1 MESKI
6 LLPLYIFIFLLAS
19 ISTVVADDHQNR
31 IQNYVIFVR
40 DTSDVDI
47 SNSENAKTWHI
58 SLLSTIIKDSVNSR
72 FIYSYNKIANGFA
85 ARLTKEEVEKMSQ
98 KPWFA
103 RAVLANRP
111 YKLMTTYTPEFL
123 HLSGPKGIWKST
135 KNMGEGIIIG
145 VIDSGISPG
154 HPSFDDKDMPP
165 PSAKWK
171 GHCDF
176 NRTVCNNKLIG
187 AKSFLNAGA
196 EEQRHVSPF
205 DTIDHGTHTASIAAG
220 AFVDTTSMLGNAMGL
235 ASGMAPR
242 AHIAV
247 YRVCTLDGGCQP
259 ADMFKAMEAA
269 VNDGC
274 DVLSLS
280 LGVKSEPFYDDF
292 IAMGGFY
299 AILKGVFVSTAA
311 GNMGPFPGTILN
323 EAPWLL
329 TVAASTT
336 DRKYKSIIQLGN
348 GSQIEGES
356 AYQPKNWKNKMFP
369 LVYYGGNDISCSD
382 GMLDKKNVRGKIVL
396 CDSDGTDIIG
406 QGEGVLMAGGVGVII
421 TVFQS
426 DGYIMIVEDTV
437 LPTSQISYNDGE
449 KLKKYISS
457 TKNPVATF
465 LFRTTKRNHWSPSIA
480 RFSSRG
486 PSFQSNLRLISK
498 PDIVGPGVGIIAAI
512 PPRFRKEKKI
522 QFGIMSGTSMSCPH
536 LSGIAALVKN
546 VHSNWSPAAI
556 KSAIMTTAYT
566 TDLDG
571 KPISDEWH
579 HPVDTYALGAGHV
592 DAEKALDPGLIYDI
606 KPEDYIQYLCG
617 LGYND
622 SAVSQI
628 IFPAPSIK
636 CSKLKAISQEQLN
649 YPSISVYHQVNGTTV
664 IYRTVTNVGEAKS
677 TYKSIVN
684 VPKGVSV
691 NVQPPILHFNKVNEM
706 KGFKI
711 IFKWT
716 GSKIRKWASGELK
729 WVSNK
734 HTVRSSI
741 AIITRNLNLESQW
754 LD

>member
-1 MESKI
+1 MESKR
-6 LLPLYIFIFLLAS
+6 LLSLYIFVSLFAF

-31 IQNYVIFVR
+31 IQNYIIFVQ
-40 DTSDVDI
+40 DTSNVDI
-47 SNSENAKTWHI
+47 SNSEKAKAWHI

-85 ARLTKEEVEKMSQ
+85 ARLTKEEVEEMSQ

-103 RAVLANRP
+103 RAVLANKP
-111 YKLMTTYTPEFL
+111 YKLTTTYTPEFL
-123 HLSGPKGIWKST
+123 HLSGPTGIWKNT
-135 KNMGEGIIIG
+135 KNMGEGVIIG
-145 VIDSGISPG
+145 VLDSGISPD

-165 PSAKWK
+165 PPTKWK

-176 NRTVCNNKLIG
+176 NGTVCNNKLIG
-187 AKSFLNAGA
+187 AKSFLDAGA
-196 EEQRHVSPF
+196 EEQRHISPF
-205 DTIDHGTHTASIAAG
+205 DTNGHGTHTASTAAG
-220 AFVDTTSMLGNAMGL
+220 AFVNATNILGNALGM

-247 YRVCTLDGGCQP
+247 YRVCTLNHECES
-259 ADMFKAMEAA
+259 ADVFKAMEAA

-280 LGVKSEPFYDDF
+280 MGDKSVPFYEDAM
-292 IAMGGFY
+292 AMGGFY
-299 AILKGVFVSTAA
+299 AILKGVFVSTSA
-311 GNMGPFPGTILN
+311 GNLGPRYGRIQN

-336 DRKYKSIIQLGN
+336 DRKYKSIVQLGN

-369 LVYYGGNDISCSD
+369 IVGPGICGDSMDEKI
-382 GMLDKKNVRGKIVL
+382 VRGKIAVCFFDNDPINPGEAVL
-396 CDSDGTDIIG
+396 K
-406 QGEGVLMAGGVGVII
+406 AGGVGVII
-421 TVFQS
+421 LS
-426 DGYIMIVEDTV
+426 DQEFGYQTILGDNV
-437 LPTSQISYNDGE
+437 LPASQISYDDGE
-449 KLKKYISS
+449 KVQDYVSS
-457 TKNPVATF
+457 TENPVATF
-465 LFRTTKRNHWSPSIA
+465 IFRGLTKRNHWSPSIA

-486 PSFQSNLRLISK
+486 PSFQSKLRLISK
-498 PDIVGPGVGIIAAI
+498 PDITGPGVGIIAAM
-512 PPRFRKEKKI
+512 PPRFHKGNKI
-522 QFGIMSGTSMSCPH
+522 QFAIKSGTSMSCPH

-556 KSAIMTTAYT
+556 KSAIMTTAYV

-622 SAVSQI
+622 SAISQI

-636 CSKLKAISQEQLN
+636 CAKVKAISQEQLN

-684 VPKGVSV
+684 VPKGIIV
-691 NVQPPILHFNKVNEM
+691 NVRPPILHFNKVNEM
-706 KGFKI
+706 KSFKI

-716 GSKIRKWASGELK
+716 SSKIRKWASGDLK

-734 HTVRSSI
+734 HNVRSSI
-741 AIITRNLNLESQW
+741 AIITRNLDLGSQW
-754 LD
+754 E